1 MIGGGDV
8 KFSVSADEPQWVLY
22 RFVWLLSSVSLFLSL
37 TFPVFRS
44 FSDNMFLLEM
54 IVERTFNGT
63 CPCVVCILNRCRC

>member
-22 RFVWLLSSVSLFLSL
+22 RFGYYPQSLSL
-37 TFPVFRS
+37 SLSFPVFRP

-54 IVERTFNGT
+54 IVER
-63 CPCVVCILNRCRC
+63 NRLTVRVLASFVY